1 LVTNKKL
8 TTDDSSSASS
18 NYGGS
23 TDEST
28 SDKKEKSV
36 LQSKL
41 TKLALN
47 IGYFG
52 KVFVDPACIY

>member
-1 LVTNKKL
+1 MPI
-8 TTDDSSSASS
+8 DDSSSASS

-52 KVFVDPACIY
+52 KVFADPACKQF